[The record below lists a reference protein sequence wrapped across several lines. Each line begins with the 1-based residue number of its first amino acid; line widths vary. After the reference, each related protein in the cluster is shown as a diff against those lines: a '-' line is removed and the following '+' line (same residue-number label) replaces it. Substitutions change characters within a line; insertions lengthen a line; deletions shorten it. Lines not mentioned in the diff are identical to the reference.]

1 MLPTAVVVSFLQS
14 WFAHVRQS
22 SDRRC
27 GLPVLTAEYGAYRAG
42 VQQQSKGRKIPPCR
56 ALDPSQNT
64 DSIIGQSYRKAVQQR
79 LNHRKQAVVRLCLAR
94 ASDLRGTAS
103 ASVKPKSFSSSTTC
117 RELSDSVGGIFTQCC
132 TARCSAGSV
141 TSCSEGTSS
150 MLSHTS
156 RAINERFA

>member
-27 GLPVLTAEYGAYRAG
+27 GLPVLAAEYGAYRAG

-64 DSIIGQSYRKAVQQR
+64 ELDCRAELQKSRPTAAQ
-79 LNHRKQAVVRLCLAR
+79 HRKQVVVRLCLAC
-94 ASDLRGTAS
+94 ASDLRGTTL
-103 ASVKPKSFSSSTTC
+103 ASVEPKSFSSSTTC